1 MIFKKYSH
9 FTIYYAFRIRL
20 GRRGR
25 YSFRRRGRQED
36 GGEEDLLLEDANAV
50 DGDLP
55 PLDELEEEIMALEE
69 AEEEPETMEEL
80 MEDLLEDPIEEEAL
94 MEALDE
100 AASDNDKREVR
111 KEQTSLEQLTHLSLF
126 RRPSQGRRRKR
137 RRRPR
142 LVQPRQAHGS
152 LAQLQ
157 ENEAVVR
164 GQGLHKVRPV
174 RRGAKDRRRRGTRK
188 WRRRRGSGGGRRR
201 RRR

>member
-1 MIFKKYSH
+1 MH
-9 FTIYYAFRIRL
+9 FESRL

-25 YSFRRRGRQED
+25 YSFLRRRGRQED

-69 AEEEPETMEEL
+69 AGEEPETMEEL

-111 KEQTSLEQLTHLSLF
+111 KEQTSLEQLTHLFVSTTIS
-126 RRPSQGRRRKR
+126 RSSTRTATASPTGATPSS
-137 RRRPR
+137 PWE
-142 LVQPRQAHGS
+142 PGS
-152 LAQLQ
+152 TS
-157 ENEAVVR
+157 R
-164 GQGLHKVRPV
+164 G
-174 RRGAKDRRRRGTRK
+174 
-188 WRRRRGSGGGRRR
+188 
-201 RRR
+201 